1 MILTELKQYIDEQ
14 GRVER
19 IALAKKFS
27 MSEDGVDAMLELW
40 VKKGKLT
47 RELAGC
53 EKTQCCQ
60 EAERVW
66 YRPVYQNE
74 LMTTYIRQSLNLE

>member
-1 MILTELKQYIDEQ
+1 MILTQLKQYIDDI

-19 IALAKKFS
+19 LTLATKFNI
-27 MSEDGVDAMLELW
+27 SEDGIDAMLELW
-40 VKKGKLT
+40 VKRGELT

-53 EKTQCCQ
+53 GAAQRSQDAK
-60 EAERVW
+60 RVW

-74 LMTTYIRQSLNLE
+74 LITTYIR